1 MQRAYLDA
9 ETKVVRLP
17 LLEGPAPA
25 RLVINDTHFLFTAD
39 FKKSGP
45 DLILTGDDGKKL
57 VIANY
62 FNFEKHPDLVSPDGA
77 VISAEL
83 VERLAGP
90 EAPGQY
96 AQAGAPAGAVVIGRV
111 EIVSVNATVQH
122 ANGVVDNLKNGDSL
136 LKGDVVMTGDGEGCT
151 LSLIDGTALN
161 MGSNGRM
168 VLAELTYD
176 LQSTSNSALINLVK
190 GSFVFVAGQVAHTG
204 DMRVSTPVATMG
216 IRGTTV
222 GTYLDADVNGN
233 VYELTATLLT
243 DPGGSSGAYD
253 LLDPVTGAV
262 LHRVRSTATQVTL
275 SYGANNQLSMQEAS
289 KSPAIL
295 QHEIAVAQILFPIFL
310 ANPNNAQLNQTTPQA
325 PNNSL
330 TPPQLLPQPPQE
342 TDPNSAV
349 HFNLLLIG
357 GNDAPVTQGAT
368 ATNSLVLTPTPE
380 TNVLQSVINATL
392 TFADTNIGRTNA
404 AAVQFAV
411 GGLNNAGSGTI
422 TFSDGNHTHDVVVQI
437 VNGLPASSTVN
448 LSGLSDGP
456 ITATLSASDPAG
468 NTFQATATA
477 QLDQDLDEHPTV
489 AFAVA
494 NIGKANAGTVQFTV
508 NGLEHDDSGTI
519 TFSDGNRA
527 HDVVVNIVNGVPV
540 SNSVNLSGLSDG
552 PITATLS
559 TSDPQGNTF
568 NATATA
574 RLDQDLDEHPT
585 VAFALANIGKANA
598 GTVQFTVNGLEPD
611 DNGTITFSDG
621 THNVVVNIVNGAP
634 VSPSVNLSGLSDG
647 PITATLSASDPAG
660 NTFNVTATARL
671 DQDLDEH
678 PTVAFAL
685 ANIGKAN
692 AGTVQFTVNGLEPD
706 DNGTITFSDG
716 THNVVVNIVKGAPVS
731 TSVNLSGLSD
741 GPITATLSASDPAGN
756 TFSAHA
762 STQLDQDLNE
772 SPTLAFADANIG
784 RAKAAS
790 EQFTVAGLESDDNG
804 AITFSDGTH
813 NVVVNIVNGAPVSTS
828 VNLSGMTDGLVTA
841 LLSVSDAAGNTFSA
855 HASAQL
861 EQSLGK
867 SVTVTFTD
875 ANIGRVK
882 AASEQFT
889 VSGLGSDDNGAIT
902 FSDGT
907 HNVVVSI
914 VNGAPVSPSVN
925 LSGMTDGPITA
936 TLLVSDA
943 AGNTFS
949 AHASAQLDQDLNE
962 SPTLAFA
969 QANIG
974 RAQAGTAAFMVAG
987 LEFDD
992 NGTITF
998 SDGTH
1003 NVVVNIVNGAP
1014 VSPSVNL
1021 SGLSDGPITATLSA
1035 SDPAG
1040 NTFNVTATA
1049 RLDQDLDEHPTVA
1062 FALANIGKANAGTVQ
1077 FTVNGL
1083 EPDDNGTITFSDGTH
1098 NVVVN
1103 IVKGA
1108 PVSTSVN
1115 LSGLSDGPITAT
1127 LSASDP
1133 AGNTFS
1139 AHASTQLDQDLNE
1152 SPTLA
1157 FADANI
1163 GRAKAASEQFTVAGL
1178 EFDDNGAITFSDGT
1192 HNVVVNIV
1200 NGAPVSTSVNLSG
1213 MTDGLV
1219 TALLSVSDA
1228 AGNTFSAHA
1237 SAQLDQDIGEQIVVG
1252 LSGLSGGY
1260 ALEDKKITATVTD
1273 TDNDVGPSGVHY
1285 TWQVSL
1291 DGGTTWSTVGSNG
1304 NTYTPVE
1311 ADEGRL
1317 LQVTASFTDLA
1328 GNIESGSTIVGV
1340 LPFLAIADN
1349 SLSVS
1354 PGGTTPLGI
1363 SLALEPVPD
1372 DTISVKISFTS
1383 SGANSPTILAGDGA
1397 HNHSTSGGITTY
1409 TFSQA
1414 DVISGLSFTNH
1425 GDQTDA
1431 LTVSELLNGDV
1442 ASTQTIT
1449 VTDPPV
1455 ADAVASDSSSTILS
1469 GTTLTLAG
1477 ASAETITFANDKGD
1491 AGTLVL
1497 DHSASF
1503 TGQIS
1508 GFAGDGT
1515 LSNSDSIDLKD
1526 IDFAAA
1532 KETYSGGILTV
1543 TDDAHTANL
1552 HFDGDYVLGNFV
1564 LASDDH
1570 GGTLVIDPPAP
1581 VDLTARFEPDHSDT
1595 GLQEAHGLAQEQ
1607 TFSGFPLATADA
1619 TFDQFHFGNM
1629 DLTGFNGH
1637 AHDLV
1642 PAISSFGSDH
1652 FQFAVMDT
1660 DGFHQT
1666 LMVHPLELD
1675 LHQAPLQTIV
1685 EAAAPGMHDVTPAA
1699 AELSPAASVLDII
1712 HAIHAHTA

>member
-176 LQSTSNSALINLVK
+176 SQSTSNSALINLVK

-204 DMRVSTPVATMG
+204 GMRVTTPVATMG

-233 VYELTATLLT
+233 VYQLTATLLT

-253 LLDPVTGAV
+253 LTDPVTGAV
-262 LHRVRSTATQVTL
+262 LQRVRSTATQVTL
-275 SYGANNQLSMQEAS
+275 SHGANNQLSVQEET
-289 KSPAIL
+289 KSPAIV
-295 QHEIAVAQILFPIFL
+295 QHELAVAQILFPIFL
-310 ANPNNAQLNQTTPQA
+310 ANPNNAQLNQTTPQV

-357 GNDAPVTQGAT
+357 GLDAKTTSPGNN
-368 ATNSLVLTPTPE
+368 NSFILTELALINNPI
-380 TNVLQSVINATL
+380 SIASISINAI
-392 TFADTNIGRTNA
+392 AGNNI
-404 AAVQFAV
+404 
-411 GGLNNAGSGTI
+411 I
-422 TFSDGNHTHDVVVQI
+422 
-437 VNGLPASSTVN
+437 N
-448 LSGLSDGP
+448 LSGAQAGFAITGNETGADGQ
-456 ITATLSASDPAG
+456 TVTVKVLDSGG
-468 NTFQATATA
+468 NVVGSFTATA
-477 QLDQDLDEHPTV
+477 AGGNWFVGVSSDFAKALADGTYTLKATVSGTDGNPAPPATQTLTVDQTPPPAPGVALTTDSGSSNSDHITHNSALTLSGIEVGALVEYSLDSGKTWSNS
-489 AFAVA
+489 FTAVEGL
-494 NIGKANAGTVQFTV
+494 NTVQVRQTDVAGNVSGVTSVSFTLDTIPPV
-508 NGLEHDDSGTI
+508 APSVALTNDNGSSATDHITNNGGLTLSGIEAGALVEYSLDGGKTWSNSFAAVEGPNTVLVRQTDLAGNVSSATSLSFTLDTIAPAAPGVALTVDSG
-519 TFSDGNRA
+519 S
-527 HDVVVNIVNGVPV
+527 
-540 SNSVNLSGLSDG
+540 SNSDHITNNGALTLSG
-552 PITATLS
+552 I
-559 TSDPQGNTF
+559 
-568 NATATA
+568 
-574 RLDQDLDEHPT
+574 E
-585 VAFALANIGKANA
+585 
-598 GTVQFTVNGLEPD
+598 
-611 DNGTITFSDG
+611 
-621 THNVVVNIVNGAP
+621 
-634 VSPSVNLSGLSDG
+634 
-647 PITATLSASDPAG
+647 
-660 NTFNVTATARL
+660 
-671 DQDLDEH
+671 
-678 PTVAFAL
+678 
-685 ANIGKAN
+685 
-692 AGTVQFTVNGLEPD
+692 
-706 DNGTITFSDG
+706 
-716 THNVVVNIVKGAPVS
+716 
-731 TSVNLSGLSD
+731 
-741 GPITATLSASDPAGN
+741 
-756 TFSAHA
+756 
-762 STQLDQDLNE
+762 
-772 SPTLAFADANIG
+772 
-784 RAKAAS
+784 
-790 EQFTVAGLESDDNG
+790 NG
-804 AITFSDGTH
+804 AIVQYSINNGTTWSNSFTAVEGVNTVQVRQTDVAGNVSAATTFSFTLDTH
-813 NVVVNIVNGAPVSTS
+813 GPAAPGVALTTDSGSSNSDHITNNGALT
-828 VNLSGMTDGLVTA
+828 LSGIEAGALVQYSIDNGQTWSNSFTAVEGVNTVQVRQTDVAGDVSSATSLSFTLDTHAPAAPGVA
-841 LLSVSDAAGNTFSA
+841 LTTDSGSSNSDHITNNGALTLSGI
-855 HASAQL
+855 
-861 EQSLGK
+861 E
-867 SVTVTFTD
+867 
-875 ANIGRVK
+875 
-882 AASEQFT
+882 
-889 VSGLGSDDNGAIT
+889 NGAIVQYSINNGT
-902 FSDGT
+902 TWSNSFTAVEGVNTVLVRQTDVAGNVSSATSLSFTLDTHAPAAPGVALTTDSGSSNSDHIT
-907 HNVVVSI
+907 N
-914 VNGAPVSPSVN
+914 NGALT
-925 LSGMTDGPITA
+925 LSGIEAGALVQYSINNGTSWSNSFTAVEGPNTVLVRQTDVAGNVSSATSLSFTLDTHAPAAPGVALTTDSGSSNSDHITNNGA
-936 TLLVSDA
+936 LTLLGIENGALVQYSINNGTSWSNSFTAVEGPNTVLVRQTDV
-943 AGNTFS
+943 AGNVSS
-949 AHASAQLDQDLNE
+949 ATSLSFTLDTHAPAAPGVALTTDSGSSNSDHITNNGAL
-962 SPTLAFA
+962 TLLGIENGALV
-969 QANIG
+969 QYSINN
-974 RAQAGTAAFMVAG
+974 GTSWSNSFTAVEGVNTVLVRQTDVAG
-987 LEFDD
+987 
-992 NGTITF
+992 
-998 SDGTH
+998 
-1003 NVVVNIVNGAP
+1003 NVSSAT
-1014 VSPSVNL
+1014 SL
-1021 SGLSDGPITATLSA
+1021 SFTL
-1035 SDPAG
+1035 D
-1040 NTFNVTATA
+1040 T
-1049 RLDQDLDEHPTVA
+1049 
-1062 FALANIGKANAGTVQ
+1062 
-1077 FTVNGL
+1077 
-1083 EPDDNGTITFSDGTH
+1083 
-1098 NVVVN
+1098 
-1103 IVKGA
+1103 
-1108 PVSTSVN
+1108 
-1115 LSGLSDGPITAT
+1115 
-1127 LSASDP
+1127 
-1133 AGNTFS
+1133 
-1139 AHASTQLDQDLNE
+1139 
-1152 SPTLA
+1152 
-1157 FADANI
+1157 
-1163 GRAKAASEQFTVAGL
+1163 
-1178 EFDDNGAITFSDGT
+1178 
-1192 HNVVVNIV
+1192 
-1200 NGAPVSTSVNLSG
+1200 
-1213 MTDGLV
+1213 
-1219 TALLSVSDA
+1219 
-1228 AGNTFSAHA
+1228 
-1237 SAQLDQDIGEQIVVG
+1237 DIGEQIVVG

>member
-176 LQSTSNSALINLVK
+176 SQSTSNSALINLVK

-204 DMRVSTPVATMG
+204 GMRVTTPVATMG

-233 VYELTATLLT
+233 VYQLTATLLS

-253 LLDPVTGAV
+253 LTDPVTGAV
-262 LHRVRSTATQVTL
+262 LQRVRSTATQVTL
-275 SYGANNQLSMQEAS
+275 SHGANNQLSVQEET
-289 KSPAIL
+289 KSPAIV
-295 QHEIAVAQILFPIFL
+295 QHELAVAQILFPIFL
-310 ANPNNAQLNQTTPQA
+310 ANPNNAQLNQTTPQV

-357 GNDAPVTQGAT
+357 GLDAKTTSPGNN
-368 ATNSLVLTPTPE
+368 NSFILTELALINNPI
-380 TNVLQSVINATL
+380 SIASISINAI
-392 TFADTNIGRTNA
+392 AGNNI
-404 AAVQFAV
+404 
-411 GGLNNAGSGTI
+411 I
-422 TFSDGNHTHDVVVQI
+422 
-437 VNGLPASSTVN
+437 N
-448 LSGLSDGP
+448 LSGAQAGFAITGNETGADGQ
-456 ITATLSASDPAG
+456 TVTVKVLDSGG
-468 NTFQATATA
+468 NVVGSFTATA
-477 QLDQDLDEHPTV
+477 AGGNWFVGVSSDFAKALADGTYTLKATVSGTDGNPAPPATQTLTVDQTPPSAPSVALTTDSGSSNSDHITHNSALTLSGIEVGALVEYSLDSGKTWSNS
-489 AFAVA
+489 FTAVEGL
-494 NIGKANAGTVQFTV
+494 NTVQVRQTDVAGNVSGVTSVSFT
-508 NGLEHDDSGTI
+508 LDTI
-519 TFSDGNRA
+519 P
-527 HDVVVNIVNGVPV
+527 PV
-540 SNSVNLSGLSDG
+540 APSV
-552 PITATLS
+552 
-559 TSDPQGNTF
+559 
-568 NATATA
+568 
-574 RLDQDLDEHPT
+574 
-585 VAFALANIGKANA
+585 AL
-598 GTVQFTVNGLEPD
+598 TD
-611 DNGTITFSDG
+611 DNGSSATDHITNNGGLTLSGIEAGALVEYSLDGGKTWSNSFAAVEGPNTVLVRQTDLAGNVSSATSLSFTLDTIAPAAPGVALTVDSGSSNSDHI
-621 THNVVVNIVNGAP
+621 TNNGALT
-634 VSPSVNLSGLSDG
+634 LSG
-647 PITATLSASDPAG
+647 I
-660 NTFNVTATARL
+660 
-671 DQDLDEH
+671 E
-678 PTVAFAL
+678 
-685 ANIGKAN
+685 
-692 AGTVQFTVNGLEPD
+692 
-706 DNGTITFSDG
+706 
-716 THNVVVNIVKGAPVS
+716 
-731 TSVNLSGLSD
+731 
-741 GPITATLSASDPAGN
+741 
-756 TFSAHA
+756 
-762 STQLDQDLNE
+762 
-772 SPTLAFADANIG
+772 
-784 RAKAAS
+784 
-790 EQFTVAGLESDDNG
+790 NG
-804 AITFSDGTH
+804 AIVQYSINNGTTWSNSFTAVEGVNTVQVRQTDVAGNVSAATTFSFTLDTH
-813 NVVVNIVNGAPVSTS
+813 GPAAPGVALTTDSGSSNSDHITNNGALT
-828 VNLSGMTDGLVTA
+828 LSGIEAGALVQYSIDNGQTWSNSFTAVEGVNTVQVRQTDVAGDVSSATSLSFTLDTHAPAAPGVA
-841 LLSVSDAAGNTFSA
+841 LTTDSGSSNSDHITNNGALTLSGI
-855 HASAQL
+855 
-861 EQSLGK
+861 E
-867 SVTVTFTD
+867 
-875 ANIGRVK
+875 
-882 AASEQFT
+882 
-889 VSGLGSDDNGAIT
+889 NGAIVQYSINNGT
-902 FSDGT
+902 TWSNSFTAVEGVNTVLVRQTGVAGNVSSATSLSFTLDTHAPAAPGVALTTDSGSSNSDHIT
-907 HNVVVSI
+907 N
-914 VNGAPVSPSVN
+914 NGALTLAGIEAGALVQYSINNGTSWSNSFTAVEGPNTVLVRQTDVAGNVSSATS
-925 LSGMTDGPITA
+925 LSFTLDTHAPAAPGVALTTDSGSSNSDHITNNGA
-936 TLLVSDA
+936 LTLLGIENGALVQYSINNGTSWSNSFTAVEGPNTVLVRQTDV
-943 AGNTFS
+943 AGNVSS
-949 AHASAQLDQDLNE
+949 ATSLSFTLDTHAPAAPGVALTTDSGSSNSDHITNNGAL
-962 SPTLAFA
+962 TLLGIENGALV
-969 QANIG
+969 QYSINN
-974 RAQAGTAAFMVAG
+974 GTSWSNSFTAVEGVNTVLVRQTDVAG
-987 LEFDD
+987 
-992 NGTITF
+992 
-998 SDGTH
+998 
-1003 NVVVNIVNGAP
+1003 NVSSAT
-1014 VSPSVNL
+1014 SL
-1021 SGLSDGPITATLSA
+1021 SFTL
-1035 SDPAG
+1035 D
-1040 NTFNVTATA
+1040 T
-1049 RLDQDLDEHPTVA
+1049 
-1062 FALANIGKANAGTVQ
+1062 
-1077 FTVNGL
+1077 
-1083 EPDDNGTITFSDGTH
+1083 
-1098 NVVVN
+1098 
-1103 IVKGA
+1103 
-1108 PVSTSVN
+1108 
-1115 LSGLSDGPITAT
+1115 
-1127 LSASDP
+1127 
-1133 AGNTFS
+1133 
-1139 AHASTQLDQDLNE
+1139 
-1152 SPTLA
+1152 
-1157 FADANI
+1157 
-1163 GRAKAASEQFTVAGL
+1163 
-1178 EFDDNGAITFSDGT
+1178 
-1192 HNVVVNIV
+1192 
-1200 NGAPVSTSVNLSG
+1200 
-1213 MTDGLV
+1213 
-1219 TALLSVSDA
+1219 
-1228 AGNTFSAHA
+1228 
-1237 SAQLDQDIGEQIVVG
+1237 DIGEQIVVG